1 MAASRSFGEFDSS
14 KEDWQSCTERL
25 TQHFK
30 AHDIVDEEKKHAW
43 LLSNCGAS
51 TYWQIKSSSV
61 LTPKVPDSA
70 DFNDIVAAMSVHLQ
84 SVPSETV
91 QRYLFHSISC

>member
-1 MAASRSFGEFDSS
+1 MATKATMAASRSFGEFDSS
-14 KEDWQSCTERL
+14 KEDWQSYTERL

-30 AHDIVDEEKKHAW
+30 AHDIVDEEKKRAW

-51 TYWQIKSSSV
+51 TYRQIKSV
-61 LTPKVPDSA
+61 LTPKAPDSV

-84 SVPSETV
+84 PVPSETV
-91 QRYLFHSISC
+91 